1 VSTDFQAPPALPPLP
16 APRDALSPPAA
27 RSAGPGAL
35 SGVLIGG
42 RRGAQMPIFTQHT
55 ISGLWVAATILFLLF
70 VAAIALVI
78 AFVTRDPIP
87 PKKSG
92 KKD

>member
-1 VSTDFQAPPALPPLP
+1 
-16 APRDALSPPAA
+16 
-27 RSAGPGAL
+27 
-35 SGVLIGG
+35 
-42 RRGAQMPIFTQHT
+42 MPIFTQHT